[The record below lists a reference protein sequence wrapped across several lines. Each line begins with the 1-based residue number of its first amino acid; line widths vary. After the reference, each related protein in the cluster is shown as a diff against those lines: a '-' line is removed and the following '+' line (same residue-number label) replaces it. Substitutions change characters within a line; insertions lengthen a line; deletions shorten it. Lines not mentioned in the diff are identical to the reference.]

1 MNSNKYGNGKKK
13 SMDKNDPILD
23 SGISPADNSSFVSE
37 TI

>member
-23 SGISPADNSSFVSE
+23 SGISPADNFSFVSE
-37 TI
+37 AV